1 MNFSHNY
8 EKYNDDDIEYVD
20 YFAILTGREEV
31 PQVYTLDTALAT
43 FQSQDNSDLKFS
55 VKITEMSK
63 IKQVNIDIG
72 KSSEREEIVA
82 ELYKSKTPSDEVTG
96 KLCEGDIS
104 SHDLKGQLEGKDT
117 KELVRKIED
126 GKAYVNI
133 LTVDKPNGKIRGKIK
148 KLS

>member
-1 MNFSHNY
+1 MNLSNNN

-20 YFAILTGREEV
+20 YFAILTGGEEV

-104 SHDLKGQLEGKDT
+104 SQDLKGQLEGKDT

-133 LTVDKPNGKIRGKIK
+133 LTVDKPKGKIRGKIK

>member
-1 MNFSHNY
+1 MNFFHDN
-8 EKYNDDDIEYVD
+8 ERYNHDIEYVD
-20 YFAILTGREEV
+20 YFVILTGREEV

-55 VKITEMSK
+55 LNNTEMSK
-63 IKQVNIDIG
+63 IKEVNIDIG
-72 KSSEREEIVA
+72 KSSEGEEIVV
-82 ELYKSKTPSDEVTG
+82 ELYKSESPSDEVTG

-104 SHDLKGQLEGKDT
+104 SKDLKAQLEGKDT
-117 KELVRKIED
+117 EELVRKIED

-133 LTVDKPNGKIRGKIK
+133 LTVDKPTGKIRGKIK